1 MKKLLCLLAV
11 LALLA
16 QPLRAEAAPQRYLAL
31 TFDDGP
37 SGELTEQLLEGL
49 AERQVHATFFVCAYR
64 IAQFPDTLSHI
75 AAAGHEIGLHSS
87 CHDYMQKLDKE
98 ALKQQPE
105 EVLEAVGAYLKTTDE
120 FFYDTGDA
128 VPEDCVLTVRENP
141 NPFVSRGG
149 LKLQKAVTKYDIDL
163 NGLVAM
169 DVGASTGGFTDCML
183 QHGAKKVYSIDV
195 GYGQL
200 DWRLR
205 NDERVKVME
214 RMNARNMT
222 SDWFDEEVD
231 FASMDVSFI
240 SIKLILPAI
249 YNCLKNGALAV
260 ILVKPQFEAGRDKV
274 GKKGVVR
281 ELSTHVEVIEN
292 TVAFMLESG
301 FRCWDLIFPP

>member
-1 MKKLLCLLAV
+1 MKGTRADIRLVELGLCQIREKARSLIMSGAV
-11 LALLA
+11 YIN
-16 QPLRAEAAPQRYLAL
+16 E
-31 TFDDGP
+31 
-37 SGELTEQLLEGL
+37 
-49 AERQVHATFFVCAYR
+49 VR
-64 IAQFPDTLSHI
+64 IDKAGDT
-75 AAAGHEIGLHSS
+75 
-87 CHDYMQKLDKE
+87 
-98 ALKQQPE
+98 
-105 EVLEAVGAYLKTTDE
+105 
-120 FFYDTGDA
+120 

-169 DVGASTGGFTDCML
+169 EVGASTGGFTDCML

-240 SIKLILPAI
+240 SIQLILPAI
-249 YNCLKNGALAV
+249 YNCLKNGAIAV
-260 ILVKPQFEAGRDKV
+260 ILVKPQFEAGKGKV
-274 GKKGVVR
+274 GKNGVVR
-281 ELSTHVEVIEN
+281 EEATHKEVLLSCMLFAQSLGFEIQHVDYSPITGPKGNIEFLMVLKKRGGDSAIIMQDQADGIARN
-292 TVAFMLESG
+292 TVKAAHNDEFIS
-301 FRCWDLIFPP
+301 

>member
-1 MKKLLCLLAV
+1 MKGTRADVRLVELGLCQSREKARSLIMSGAV
-11 LALLA
+11 YIN
-16 QPLRAEAAPQRYLAL
+16 E
-31 TFDDGP
+31 
-37 SGELTEQLLEGL
+37 
-49 AERQVHATFFVCAYR
+49 VR
-64 IAQFPDTLSHI
+64 I
-75 AAAGHEIGLHSS
+75 
-87 CHDYMQKLDKE
+87 DK
-98 ALKQQPE
+98 A
-105 EVLEAVGAYLKTTDE
+105 
-120 FFYDTGDA
+120 GDA

-249 YNCLKNGALAV
+249 YNCLKTGALAV
-260 ILVKPQFEAGRDKV
+260 ILVKPQFEAGKGEV
-274 GKKGVVR
+274 GKNGVVR
-281 ELSTHVEVIEN
+281 EAALHTQICAMIMQFAQDIGFWVRDLSFSPITGPKGNIEFLLYLEN
-292 TVAFMLESG
+292 SGNESLTTLES
-301 FRCWDLIFPP
+301 FSLLAAQIVAQAHESCIKS

>member
-1 MKKLLCLLAV
+1 MKGTRADVRLVELGLCQSREKARSLIMSGAV
-11 LALLA
+11 YIN
-16 QPLRAEAAPQRYLAL
+16 E
-31 TFDDGP
+31 
-37 SGELTEQLLEGL
+37 
-49 AERQVHATFFVCAYR
+49 VR
-64 IAQFPDTLSHI
+64 I
-75 AAAGHEIGLHSS
+75 
-87 CHDYMQKLDKE
+87 DK
-98 ALKQQPE
+98 A
-105 EVLEAVGAYLKTTDE
+105 
-120 FFYDTGDA
+120 GDA

-260 ILVKPQFEAGRDKV
+260 ILVKPQFEAGKEKV

-281 ELSTHVEVIEN
+281 DPAVHAEVLREFLRYAPECGFGVKGLDFSPIRGPEGNIEYLAWLEKGAASIPEFDVEAL
-292 TVAFMLESG
+292 VAASHEMHGKDVEQ
-301 FRCWDLIFPP
+301 